1 MKKRFFV
8 PLTFLLALATLVTAC
23 GPTVEPTPT
32 IDPGVVMT
40 QVAETVAAEFTANAL
55 LTPSPTAT
63 MAPTATLPP
72 TPTQDL
78 TAVTAIPTTAP
89 ATQPGAVNPPTAG
102 GDNSIW
108 VQDVTVPDGTV
119 FYTNEYLTKI
129 WRVRNTGTTTWT
141 TDYQLVNI
149 DDNTWGEDVMIPLT
163 VTVEPGQEV
172 DLRVT
177 MRAPST
183 LGDHISR
190 WFLMNPSGQ
199 YFGQE
204 LYVYIKVGTEADKT
218 RTPTPIG

>member
-1 MKKRFFV
+1 M
-8 PLTFLLALATLVTAC
+8 ALATVVTAC

-32 IDPGVVMT
+32 IDPGEVIT
-40 QVAETVAAEFTANAL
+40 QVAQTVAAESTAIAL

-63 MAPTATLPP
+63 LAPTATFPP

-78 TAVTAIPTTAP
+78 MATTAIPTTTSV
-89 ATQPGAVNPPTAG
+89 TQPGAANPPIAG
-102 GDNSIW
+102 GDNSAW
-108 VQDVTVPDGTV
+108 VQDVTIPDGTV

-141 TDYQLVNI
+141 TDYQLVNV
-149 DDNTWGEDVMIPLT
+149 DDNTWGEDIKIPL
-163 VTVEPGQEV
+163 VANVEPGQEI

-177 MRAPST
+177 MHAPDT

-199 YFGQE
+199 VFGQE